1 MPAPQRVVVVRP
13 INHILHMTLCVLT
26 GGFWLLVYMPM
37 LAHRGMQK

>member
-13 INHILHMTLCVLT
+13 INHVLHITLCFLT
-26 GGFWLLVYMPM
+26 AGCWLFVYLPM

>member
-13 INHILHMTLCVLT
+13 INHVLHITLCSSPR
-26 GGFWLLVYMPM
+26 LLAARLLPM